1 MSFASATFNIS
12 PNAGDNGSSV
22 LPIGSIINF
31 GGSTA
36 PTSWLLCDGT
46 AVSRNTYTS
55 LFGVIGTTYGAGDG
69 AVASITSGSWSSNI
83 YTIVMPS
90 NNTNI
95 AVGTPFIINGTGNAG
110 FDGITWTAIAP
121 TNATTITFNSPSQTG
136 AMSVGNVRKAS
147 PTTFNI
153 PNTAGR
159 MVRGVGTASW
169 TGLGG
174 GTASTTIVALGGSGG
189 ADGTKVSV
197 DNLPQHRHGFNLA
210 AGGGYGSADG
220 SNGNRAAQTQ
230 NYTNS
235 GQTYEDGSLT
245 LATNSNAP
253 TLNAYVGIN
262 YIIKFS

>member
-12 PNAGDNGSSV
+12 PNAGDNGSA
-22 LPIGSIINF
+22 LIPTGSIINF

-36 PTSWLLCDGT
+36 PSGWLICNGA
-46 AVSRNTYTS
+46 AVSRTLYTS

-69 AVASITSGSWSSNI
+69 S
-83 YTIVMPS
+83 
-90 NNTNI
+90 
-95 AVGTPFIINGTGNAG
+95 
-110 FDGITWTAIAP
+110 
-121 TNATTITFNSPSQTG
+121 
-136 AMSVGNVRKAS
+136 
-147 PTTFNI
+147 TTFNI

-197 DNLPQHRHGFNLA
+197 DNLPQHRHGYNIA
-210 AGGGYGSADG
+210 AGGGYASADG